1 MVDNLVDNVDNFYGS
16 VSLHNYIFGSIF
28 SLLLWIIYLKV
39 GS

>member
-16 VSLHNYIFGSIF
+16 VSLHNYIFWSIF